1 IPSTGT
7 VHINASDEIKAGELT
22 ISVYDI
28 TGGLITQFH
37 WNKYKNAEVYTL
49 DLGSQ
54 PDGLY
59 LMNIIN
65 PGEAVYV
72 SKIIIKH

>member
-1 IPSTGT
+1 MIRVRSNLFNDIEIP
-7 VHINASDEIKAGELT
+7 
-22 ISVYDI
+22 VYDI

-37 WNKYKNAEVYTL
+37 WNKYKNAEVYAL

-59 LMNIIN
+59 LIHIMN
-65 PGEAVYV
+65 PGEAVHV